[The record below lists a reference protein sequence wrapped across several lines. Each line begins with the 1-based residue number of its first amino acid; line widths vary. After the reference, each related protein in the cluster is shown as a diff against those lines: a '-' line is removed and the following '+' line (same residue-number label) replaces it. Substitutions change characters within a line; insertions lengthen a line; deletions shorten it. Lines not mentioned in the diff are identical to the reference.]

1 MEDVPI
7 GLSAK
12 DQKMIDEISKAFMT
26 TIENEKVQVKD
37 RFQII

>member
-1 MEDVPI
+1 
-7 GLSAK
+7 
-12 DQKMIDEISKAFMT
+12 MIDEISKAFMT